1 MSGHYFDDPTVES
14 RPTDV
19 VLNLPEGAFT
29 LRTDRGVFSNGGVD
43 SATRLL
49 LLDAPAPPATGN
61 LLDLGCG
68 AGPIAIAL
76 AVRSPDAT
84 VWAVDVNERARALT
98 AHNAEVNGLTN
109 LRVAAPTD
117 VPPDVTFDVIW
128 SNPPIR
134 IGKAALHDL
143 LLLWLPRLA
152 PQGSAVMVV
161 GKNLGADSLQ
171 SWLTG
176 QGWPTSRLSSS
187 RGFRILRAV
196 RG

>member
-1 MSGHYFDDPTVES
+1 MSGHYFDDPTVDS

-19 VLNLPEGAFT
+19 VLSLPEGAFT

-68 AGPIAIAL
+68 AGPITLAL
-76 AVRSPDAT
+76 AVRSPGAT
-84 VWAVDVNERARALT
+84 VWAVDVNERARQLT
-98 AHNAEVNGLTN
+98 EHNAEANGLTN
-109 LRVAAPTD
+109 VRVASPDD
-117 VPPDVTFDVIW
+117 VPDDITFDTIW

-134 IGKAALHDL
+134 IGKSALHDL
-143 LLLWLPRLA
+143 LLRWLPRLT
-152 PQGSAVMVV
+152 PEGCAVMVV

-171 SWLTG
+171 AWLTT
-176 QGWPTSRLSSS
+176 QGWPTERLSSA
-187 RGFRILRAV
+187 RGFRILRTV

>member
-19 VLNLPEGAFT
+19 VLSLPEGAFT

-49 LLDAPAPPATGN
+49 LLDAPVPPSTGN

-68 AGPIAIAL
+68 TGPISIAL

-84 VWAVDVNERARALT
+84 VWAVDVNERARRLT
-98 AHNAEVNGLTN
+98 LHNAEANGLTN
-109 LRVAAPTD
+109 IRVAAPD
-117 VPPDVTFDVIW
+117 EVPDDIVFDTIW

-143 LLLWLPRLA
+143 LLLWLPRLTPDGA
-152 PQGSAVMVV
+152 AVMVV
-161 GKNLGADSLQ
+161 SKNLGADSLQ
-171 SWLTG
+171 AWLTA
-176 QGWPTSRLSSS
+176 QGWPTSRLSSA
-187 RGFRILRAV
+187 RGYRILRTL

>member
-1 MSGHYFDDPTVES
+1 MSGHYFDDPTVDS

-19 VLNLPEGAFT
+19 VLSLPEGAFT

-43 SATRLL
+43 AATRLL
-49 LLDAPAPPATGN
+49 LVDAPAPPATGN

-68 AGPIAIAL
+68 AGPITLAL
-76 AVRSPDAT
+76 AVRSPGAT
-84 VWAVDVNERARALT
+84 VWAVDVNERARQLT
-98 AHNAEVNGLTN
+98 AHNAEANGLTN
-109 LRVAAPTD
+109 VRVASPDD
-117 VPPDVTFDVIW
+117 VPDDITFDTIW

-143 LLLWLPRLA
+143 LLRWLPRLT
-152 PQGSAVMVV
+152 PEGCAVMVV

-171 SWLTG
+171 AWLTT
-176 QGWPTSRLSSS
+176 QGWPTTRLCSA
-187 RGFRILRAV
+187 RGFRLLRTV

>member
-109 LRVAAPTD
+109 IRVAAPTD

>member
-19 VLNLPEGAFT
+19 VLSLPEGAFT
-29 LRTDRGVFSNGGVD
+29 LRTDRGVFSNGAVD

-49 LLDAPAPPATGN
+49 LLEAPAPPATGH

-68 AGPIAIAL
+68 AGPITIAL
-76 AVRSPDAT
+76 AVRSPGAT
-84 VWAVDVNERARALT
+84 VWAIDVNERARRLT
-98 AHNAEVNGLTN
+98 AHNAEVNGLAN
-109 LRVAAPTD
+109 VRVVSPDD
-117 VPPDVTFDVIW
+117 VPDDISFATIW

-143 LLLWLPRLA
+143 LLRWLPRLT
-152 PQGSAVMVV
+152 PDGDAVMVV
-161 GKNLGADSLQ
+161 SKNLGADSLQ
-171 SWLTG
+171 TWLTA
-176 QGWPTSRLSSS
+176 QGWPTTRLSSA
-187 RGFRILRAV
+187 RGYRILRSA